1 MWRFFFTYLTGTR
14 TVCKQSRAA
23 SRVEME
29 RHIYINKH
37 EMMNIASVEAECQ
50 QVDRYCTKSRFLKA
64 GSPCHQAESQARSML
79 LLLLLYYA
87 STAVPG
93 YR

>member
-1 MWRFFFTYLTGTR
+1 M
-14 TVCKQSRAA
+14 
-23 SRVEME
+23 
-29 RHIYINKH
+29 IYINRH
-37 EMMNIASVEAECQ
+37 EMMNIASVQAEYK
-50 QVDRYCTKSRFLKA
+50 QVDRYCTNSGCLKA
-64 GSPCHQAESQARSML
+64 GHQAESQARSML